1 MREILNDD
9 FTGPEEADPVRRAQ
23 IQMKKH
29 LPKRF
34 YETVGVS
41 SDDSGHAIL
50 LDGKPVRT
58 PGRNS
63 LAVPSAELASQ
74 IAGEWQAQEKLI
86 DPATMP
92 LTRLV
97 NTAIDAVATQTQDVF
112 EDIVRYAG
120 NDLMFYRADAPQELV
135 ARQAEH
141 WDPVIAW
148 AASDLGARFVLT
160 QGVIHVAQ
168 PPAAIEA
175 YAAALRRYP
184 THFELACLH
193 VMTTLTGSALLPLA
207 LAEGRLTLE
216 QAWTLAHIDED
227 WTAEHWG
234 TDAEAVSRNAK
245 RFEDMQAAATVFNTT
260 RRRD

>member
-1 MREILNDD
+1 MREILNDE
-9 FTGPEEADPVRRAQ
+9 FTGPQEADPVRRAQ

-34 YETVGVS
+34 YQTVGVS
-41 SDDSGHAIL
+41 PGEDGHAIV

-63 LAVPSAELASQ
+63 LAVPSAELAAL
-74 IAGEWQAQEKLI
+74 IAAEWQAQEKLI

-97 NTAIDAVATQTQDVF
+97 NTAIDAVATQTEEVF

-120 NDLMFYRADAPQELV
+120 NDLMFYRADTPRELV

-141 WDPVIAW
+141 WDPMIAW

-160 QGVIHVAQ
+160 EGVIHVAQ
-168 PPAAIEA
+168 PAAAIEA

-216 QAWTLAHIDED
+216 QAWTLAHVDED
-227 WTAEHWG
+227 WTVEHWG
-234 TDAEAVSRNAK
+234 TDAEAIARNAK
-245 RFEDMQAAATVFNTT
+245 RFEDMQAAASVFQLV
-260 RRRD
+260 RRSD